1 MDKDFYSAIIKA
13 LLITTIIVVL
23 IVTAFHLI
31 ATPREAI
38 QPETVTLEG
47 HDYFKLPGY
56 GRNYTLTHKGNCRA
70 CNGLEAERDNH

>member
-1 MDKDFYSAIIKA
+1 MDNDFYSAIMKA

-23 IVTAFHLI
+23 IVTSFHLI
-31 ATPREAI
+31 VTPREAI

-56 GRNYTLTHKGNCRA
+56 GWNYTLTHKGNCRA
-70 CNGLEAERDNH
+70 CSGLEAEKK

>member
-1 MDKDFYSAIIKA
+1 MDRDFYSAMIKA

-23 IVTAFHLI
+23 IVTSFHLM

-56 GRNYTLTHKGNCRA
+56 GWNCTLTHKGNCRA
-70 CNGLEAERDNH
+70 CGGMEAEKK